1 VLRGVFLK
9 GVGLGVLWM
18 QGLGMI
24 LFAILG
30 LGLAV
35 RSFKKEIA

>member
-1 VLRGVFLK
+1 VVRGVFLK
-9 GVGLGVLWM
+9 GVGPHVLWA

-24 LFAILG
+24 IFAVVG

-35 RSFKKEIA
+35 HAFKKEIA